1 MKGYADYNFYE
12 SVYHGDM
19 DETDFSRNI
28 LSASQYIRYL
38 THGLSDEYEGDELKY
53 AACEAADILYASYQK
68 EAGGTGEKKS
78 ENTDGYSVSY
88 VTQARDGETSE
99 ELANRKM
106 TGAIRKWLLPTGL
119 LYAGVRCGHVNKCIN
134 HYL

>member
-106 TGAIRKWLLPTGL
+106 FGAIRKWLLPTGL
-119 LYAGVRCGHVNKCIN
+119 LHAGVRCGHVNKCID
-134 HYL
+134 HYI